1 MSSLRIA
8 SLQPSITLTLE
19 RLGRLDTLVACTR
32 YCLQSVPELQQAGLT
47 IVADS
52 WSSTTEELR
61 AARPNLVLASVPY
74 RDETLAAILRTGT
87 PVVTLA
93 PHTLADVLM
102 DIRLLAAIVDA
113 RAVGEALCGEIE
125 AEIARVRSATASLP
139 RPRMYCEEWGKPP
152 IHSQPW
158 VAELVEAAGGEF
170 VGEPGKVTTVEAVAG
185 SDPDVLGFAW
195 CGAGDRVPLGRVVAK
210 RGWQQLRAVRQGRVY
225 CIPDEFLNTP
235 AHTLLEGLHAIAG
248 ILHPEVFPAHPR
260 VIALS
265 DSPIPQ

>member
-1 MSSLRIA
+1 MTSLRVA
-8 SLQPSITLTLE
+8 SLQPSITLTLQ

-32 YCLQSVPELQQAGLT
+32 YCVEAVPELRDAGLT

-61 AARPNLVLASVPY
+61 ETRPNLVLASVPY
-74 RDETLAAILRTGT
+74 REQTLAAILRTGT

-113 RAVGEALCGEIE
+113 RTAGEALCGEIE
-125 AEIARVRSATASLP
+125 AGVASVRTAVAGLP
-139 RPRMYCEEWGKPP
+139 RGRLYCEEWGKPP

-158 VAELVEAAGGEF
+158 VAELVEAAGGQF
-170 VGEPGKVTTVEAVAG
+170 LGEPGKVTTLDAVQA
-185 SDPDVLGFAW
+185 SEPDVLAFAW
-195 CGAGDRVPLGRVVAK
+195 CGAGDRVPLRRVIEK
-210 RGWQQLRAVRQGRVY
+210 RGWQALHAVQQRRVY

-235 AHTLLEGLHAIAG
+235 AHTLLEGLRAIAG
-248 ILHPEVFPAHPR
+248 ILHPEVFPMHPR
-260 VIALS
+260 VIALG
-265 DSPIPQ
+265 DSPIL